1 MVTRIRRATYN
12 VEEPTR
18 IIGIGRTAA
27 YEGVRSSAIPSIR
40 IGARWLIPRTELE
53 RLPAPPPETGGLVAE
68 QRKTR
73 RSSGGQHIPQ
83 LGGD

>member
-53 RLPAPPPETGGLVAE
+53 RLPAHPKQAA
-68 QRKTR
+68 
-73 RSSGGQHIPQ
+73 
-83 LGGD
+83 